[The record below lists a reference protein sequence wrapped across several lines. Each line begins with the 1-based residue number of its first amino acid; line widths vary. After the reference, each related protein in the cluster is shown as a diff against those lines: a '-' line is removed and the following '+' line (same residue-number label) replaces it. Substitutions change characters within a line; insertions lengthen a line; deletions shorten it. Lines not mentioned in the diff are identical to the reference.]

1 MAGLTATGFVAK
13 TVEEVLAE
21 LRAAIRVRLGDD
33 VDTSAESLV
42 GQVLAV
48 FATKIAEGYELD
60 EAIYNARS
68 PAGASGAA
76 LDVDAAL
83 CPGIERLPATKG
95 TVTLSVT
102 LAAGAS
108 LAVGA
113 VARVAGE
120 PSNRWVTTETVSN
133 GGGAPAAVD
142 VAAEAEIAGRTLANS
157 GTITEIATPSVGWTA
172 VTNAADAVPGTE
184 IETDAAFR
192 VRREQ
197 RLQRAGSSPLEAIA
211 AQVAEVDGVTQAIAW
226 ENATDYTDA
235 FGRPPHS
242 VEVMVLG
249 GLAADIGRALWDA
262 KAGGI
267 RTYGTEAGVTFTDAN
282 GQSRTVYFSRP
293 TSLSVYVTARVTTDP
308 DTYAGDTAV
317 EDAIL
322 AAGEDYLAGED
333 PRVSDFILAVRAVT
347 GVTDVE
353 IWLGTA
359 AGLGSQARE
368 NLSVGERQ
376 RAVFDS
382 ARVTVTVL

>member
-1 MAGLTATGFVAK
+1 MAGLTSTGFVGK
-13 TVEEVLAE
+13 TVEEALAE
-21 LRAAIRVRLGDD
+21 LREAVRVRLDDD

-42 GQVLAV
+42 GQILAIA
-48 FATKIAEGYELD
+48 ATKIAEGYELA

-68 PAGASGAA
+68 PSGASGAGLEA
-76 LDVDAAL
+76 VAAL
-83 CPGIERLPATKG
+83 CPGIDRLPATKG

-102 LAAGAS
+102 LAAGVS
-108 LAVGA
+108 LASGA
-113 VARVAGE
+113 IARVAGE
-120 PSNRWVTTETVSN
+120 PSNRWVTTETVAN
-133 GGGAPAAVD
+133 GGGAPAVVS
-142 VAAEAEIAGRTLANS
+142 VAAEAEIAGRTLANA

-172 VTNAADAVPGTE
+172 VTNAADATPGTE
-184 IETDAAFR
+184 IERDAAFR

-197 RLQRAGSSPLEAIA
+197 RLQRAGSSPLDAI
-211 AQVAEVDGVTQAIAW
+211 VAEVAEVSGVTQCVAW
-226 ENATDYTDA
+226 ENVTDHTDSA
-235 FGRPPHS
+235 GRPPHS

-249 GLAADIGRALWDA
+249 GTAAAIGSALWDA

-267 RTYGTEAGVTFTDAN
+267 RTYGTEAPVTITDAN

-293 TSLSVYVTARVTTDP
+293 TSLNAYVTARVTTDP

-353 IWLGTA
+353 IWLGTSA
-359 AGLGSQARE
+359 SFGAQLRE

-382 ARVTVTVL
+382 ARVVVEVL